1 MYCLLSDYI
10 SPIPPIKGTIG
21 FTLWRWFVKRHLT
34 IAPVAWGNSVGSK
47 ESKDSLGLDSNLSAE
62 HHHQQQVPP
71 WFFFNGKNHGTPNNP
86 LKKIPFLEAGNTEFQ
101 TIIFRLHVG
110 LSVCNLIC
118 FFFGNIGYRAVFFL
132 SPTEPFFCLAMF
144 ICKYSAWVRSAQS
157 LRKQNPVNSMVAK
170 DLKSYLVL

>member
-1 MYCLLSDYI
+1 MEMIRQKTSHH
-10 SPIPPIKGTIG
+10 SPGGLRKFRRIQRVEG
-21 FTLWRWFVKRHLT
+21 F
-34 IAPVAWGNSVGSK
+34 
-47 ESKDSLGLDSNLSAE
+47 LGFGFKPL
-62 HHHQQQVPP
+62 
-71 WFFFNGKNHGTPNNP
+71 GGTPP
-86 LKKIPFLEAGNTEFQ
+86 PAAGACLIFFQREKSWDTKQSIKKIPFLEAGNTEFQ

-118 FFFGNIGYRAVFFL
+118 FFFGNIGYRAVFFW